1 MGGFFVRALFHQL
14 RKYDLK
20 ASQQPHLSIAN
31 SEEVRK
37 RIQNFYLK
45 DAFVLWPPV
54 DTQRFLGGSLPVSQC
69 THYVLTSAMTP
80 FKRVDRVV
88 RVMTKLGIEVK
99 IIGDGKERQSLEKI
113 AGKNIQFL

>member
-1 MGGFFVRALFHQL
+1 MRGLFHQL

-20 ASQQPHLSIAN
+20 ASQKPHLSIAN

-37 RIQNFYLK
+37 RIQTYYHK
-45 DAFVLWPPV
+45 DALVLWPPV
-54 DTQRFLGGSLPVSQC
+54 DTQRFLGGPLPVSQR
-69 THYVLTSAMTP
+69 THYVLTSALTP

-88 RVMTKLGIEVK
+88 RVMTKLGIQVK

-113 AGKNIQFL
+113 A